1 MSSNTLVLPI
11 VNTVLSTKVSLLP
24 IQMNNSI
31 YYNLKYNIEKK
42 VQGKCNEFGYVIKVL
57 KIEDYSEGDIEGE
70 NFSGS
75 AVYKIRYLASL
86 CIPIEKT
93 QIITK
98 IENINN
104 AILLSTHGPISCVIT
119 PDKVNT
125 QLFTNE
131 LGKYYYKG
139 TTESKNKLELPESG
153 TKKNKLE
160 LPESGNRTLSKDKL
174 ELPESGNRTLSK
186 DKLELTK
193 GMLIKVTI
201 LSKKLYK
208 NDIMISL
215 GFLDEIATQGE
226 IDNFYKPELFNPDQE
241 EVETN
246 ELVEFHEDD
255 IDSNVKASNN
265 KTNEF
270 LI

>member
-1 MSSNTLVLPI
+1 MASNQLVLPI

-24 IQMNNSI
+24 IQMTNDV

-57 KIEDYSEGDIEGE
+57 KIEDYSEGEIDGE
-70 NFSGS
+70 NFTGS
-75 AVYKIRYLASL
+75 AVYNIRYLASL

-125 QLFTNE
+125 QLFMNE
-131 LGKYYYKG
+131 MGKYYYKNPVKPEDKSKTQVRTELVKG
-139 TTESKNKLELPESG
+139 T
-153 TKKNKLE
+153 
-160 LPESGNRTLSKDKL
+160 
-174 ELPESGNRTLSK
+174 
-186 DKLELTK
+186 
-193 GMLIKVTI
+193 LIKVTI

-215 GFLDEIATQGE
+215 GFLDELASQGE
-226 IDNFYKPELFNPDQE
+226 IDNFYKPELFNADQAE
-241 EVETN
+241 IETN
-246 ELVEFHEDD
+246 DLVEFHEDE
-255 IDSNVKASNN
+255 IDSKTN
-265 KTNEF
+265 TNEF

>member
-1 MSSNTLVLPI
+1 MASNQLVLPI
-11 VNTVLSTKVSLLP
+11 VNTVLSTKVSLLAN
-24 IQMNNSI
+24 QMTNDV

-57 KIEDYSEGDIEGE
+57 KIEDYSDGDIDGE
-70 NFSGS
+70 NFTGS

-86 CIPIEKT
+86 CIPVEKT

-119 PDKVNT
+119 PDKINT
-125 QLFTNE
+125 LLFMNE
-131 LGKYYYKG
+131 MGKYYYKSTG
-139 TTESKNKLELPESG
+139 KDKDKLELSAEAA
-153 TKKNKLE
+153 
-160 LPESGNRTLSKDKL
+160 NRSSSKDKL
-174 ELPESGNRTLSK
+174 ELSK
-186 DKLELTK
+186 GT
-193 GMLIKVTI
+193 LIKVTI

-215 GFLDEIATQGE
+215 GFLDELATQYE
-226 IDNFYKPELFNPDQE
+226 IDNFYKPELFNTDQQE
-241 EVETN
+241 IETN
-246 ELVEFHEDD
+246 DLAEFHEDE
-255 IDSNVKASNN
+255 IDANISNN
-265 KTNEF
+265 KNKGNEF

>member
-24 IQMNNSI
+24 IHMNNDV
-31 YYNLKYNIEKK
+31 YYYLKNNIEKK

-57 KIEDYSEGDIEGE
+57 KIEDYSEGEIEGE
-70 NFSGS
+70 NFTGS

-86 CIPIEKT
+86 CVPVEKT

-104 AILLSTHGPISCVIT
+104 AILLSSHGPISCVIT
-119 PDKVNT
+119 PDNINT
-125 QLFTNE
+125 LVFVSE
-131 LGKYYYKG
+131 IGKYYYNISGVKTELKKG
-139 TTESKNKLELPESG
+139 DLVKL
-153 TKKNKLE
+153 T
-160 LPESGNRTLSKDKL
+160 
-174 ELPESGNRTLSK
+174 
-186 DKLELTK
+186 
-193 GMLIKVTI
+193 V

-215 GFLDEIATQGE
+215 GFLDEIALQGE
-226 IDNFYKPELFNPDQE
+226 IDNFYKPELFNPDQQVE
-241 EVETN
+241 ETV

-255 IDSNVKASNN
+255 VDEDDKN
-265 KTNEF
+265 KLTIKKPELSNEF
-270 LI
+270 VI

>member
-11 VNTVLSTKVSLLP
+11 VNTILSTKVSLLP

-42 VQGKCNEFGYVIKVL
+42 VQGKCNEYGYVIKVL

-139 TTESKNKLELPESG
+139 TIESKLESPENG
-153 TKKNKLE
+153 TK
-160 LPESGNRTLSKDKL
+160 KDKL
-174 ELPESGNRTLSK
+174 EFPENGNRTLSK

-226 IDNFYKPELFNPDQE
+226 IDNYYKPELFNPDQE

-246 ELVEFHEDD
+246 DLVEFHEDD
-255 IDSNVKASNN
+255 IDSNVKSSNS
-265 KTNEF
+265 KSNEF

>member
-24 IQMNNSI
+24 IQMNNNI

-57 KIEDYSEGDIEGE
+57 KIEDYNDGEIEGE

-86 CIPIEKT
+86 CVPIEKT

-131 LGKYYYKG
+131 LGKYYYKNN
-139 TTESKNKLELPESG
+139 TE
-153 TKKNKLE
+153 
-160 LPESGNRTLSKDKL
+160 SKDKL
-174 ELPESGNRTLSK
+174 ELPENGTKK

-226 IDNFYKPELFNPDQE
+226 IDNYYKPELFNPDQE
-241 EVETN
+241 EVVTN

-255 IDSNVKASNN
+255 IDSNVKTSNN
-265 KTNEF
+265 KSNEF

>member
-1 MSSNTLVLPI
+1 MALVLPI
-11 VNTVLSTKVSLLP
+11 VNTTLSSKVSLLP
-24 IQMNNSI
+24 IHMNNDI
-31 YYNLKYNIEKK
+31 YYNLKYNLEKK
-42 VQGKCNEFGYVIKVL
+42 VQGKCNEYGYVIKVL
-57 KIEDYSEGDIEGE
+57 KIEDYSEGEIEAE

-86 CIPIEKT
+86 CVPVEKS

-125 QLFTNE
+125 QIFSNE
-131 LGKYYYKG
+131 IGKYYYKKAG
-139 TTESKNKLELPESG
+139 DSKQEL
-153 TKKNKLE
+153 KK
-160 LPESGNRTLSKDKL
+160 GD
-174 ELPESGNRTLSK
+174 
-186 DKLELTK
+186 
-193 GMLIKVTI
+193 LIKVTI

-215 GFLDEIATQGE
+215 GFLDEMATQGE
-226 IDNFYKPELFNPDQE
+226 IDNFYKEELFNPDQE
-241 EVETN
+241 EIQTT

-255 IDSNVKASNN
+255 VGNKPDT

-270 LI
+270 VI

>member
-1 MSSNTLVLPI
+1 MSSNKLVLPI
-11 VNTVLSTKVSLLP
+11 VNTVLSTRVSLLP
-24 IQMNNSI
+24 QHMNNDI
-31 YYNLKYNIEKK
+31 YYNLKYNTEKK

-57 KIEDYSEGDIEGE
+57 KIEDYNDGDIEGE
-70 NFSGS
+70 NFTGS
-75 AVYKIRYLASL
+75 AVYKIRYLGSL
-86 CIPIEKT
+86 CVPIENT

-104 AILLSTHGPISCVIT
+104 AIILSTHGPISCVIT

-131 LGKYYYKG
+131 MGKYHYK
-139 TTESKNKLELPESG
+139 TLNSNKE
-153 TKKNKLE
+153 
-160 LPESGNRTLSKDKL
+160 RI
-174 ELPESGNRTLSK
+174 
-186 DKLELTK
+186 ELTK
-193 GMLIKVTI
+193 GTLIKVTI

-208 NDIMISL
+208 NDMMISL

-226 IDNFYKPELFNPDQE
+226 IDNYYKPELFNPDQE
-241 EVETN
+241 EIETN
-246 ELVEFHEDD
+246 ELAEFHEDD
-255 IDSNVKASNN
+255 IDSNTNTNVNN